1 MSEPTNPAGEKPV
14 VDHIGV
20 VVPDLDAAI
29 DLFTKVFGAGPALT
43 KELPDVGLR
52 IAEFAAANVTVEL
65 LQYTG
70 ENDGFAKDV
79 MGEAPGVNHISF
91 RVDALGAATKAVEA
105 AGAKTMAGFPRQ
117 GAHGQVVFFEPAST
131 GGVRFEL
138 CEPDG

>member
-1 MSEPTNPAGEKPV
+1 MSEAATDTRPI

-20 VVPDLDAAI
+20 IVPDLDAAVA
-29 DLFTKVFGAGPALT
+29 LFTKLFGGGPVKT
-43 KELPDVGLR
+43 KEMADVGLR

-70 ENDGFAKDV
+70 ENDAFAKDV

-91 RVDALGAATKAVEA
+91 RVAGLASATEAVAAV
-105 AGAKTMAGFPRQ
+105 GAKPMDGFPRQ

>member
-1 MSEPTNPAGEKPV
+1 MSESNSRPV

-20 VVPDLDAAI
+20 IVPDLDAAVA
-29 DLFTKVFGAGPALT
+29 LFTKLFGAGPVKT
-43 KELPDVGLR
+43 KEMADVGLR

-70 ENDGFAKDV
+70 ENDAFAKGV
-79 MGEAPGVNHISF
+79 MGEVPGVNHISF
-91 RVDALGAATKAVEA
+91 RVDGLAAATQAVEA
-105 AGAKTMAGFPRQ
+105 AGAQPMAGFPRQ
-117 GAHGQVVFFEPAST
+117 GAHGQVVFFEPTST

>member
-1 MSEPTNPAGEKPV
+1 MSEIPPDGRPV

-20 VVPDLDAAI
+20 IVPDLDAAVT
-29 DLFTKVFGAGPALT
+29 LFTKLFGAGPVKT
-43 KELPDVGLR
+43 KTMPDVGLK

-65 LQYTG
+65 LQYTA

-91 RVDALGAATKAVEA
+91 RVDALGPATEAVEA
-105 AGAKTMAGFPRQ
+105 GGAKPMAGFPRQ

-131 GGVRFEL
+131 GGIRFEL
-138 CEPDG
+138 CEPDE

>member
-1 MSEPTNPAGEKPV
+1 MSETDTRPI

-20 VVPDLDAAI
+20 IVPDLDAAVA
-29 DLFTKVFGAGPALT
+29 LFTKLFGGGPVKT
-43 KELPDVGLR
+43 KDMADVGLR

-70 ENDGFAKDV
+70 ENDGFAKEV

-91 RVDALGAATKAVEA
+91 RVEGLAAATEAVEA
-105 AGAKTMAGFPRQ
+105 VGAKPMAGFPRQ
-117 GAHGQVVFFEPAST
+117 GAHGQVVFFEPTST

>member
-1 MSEPTNPAGEKPV
+1 MSETKSVDRPV

-20 VVPDLDAAI
+20 VVPDLEAAI
-29 DLFTKVFGAGPALT
+29 ALFTKLFGAPPAMT
-43 KELPDVGLR
+43 KALPDVGLK

-70 ENDGFAKDV
+70 TNDDFTKDV
-79 MGEAPGVNHISF
+79 MGAAPGVNHISF
-91 RVDALGAATKAVEA
+91 RVEALGPATAAVEA
-105 AGAKTMAGFPRQ
+105 AGARAMAGFPRQ